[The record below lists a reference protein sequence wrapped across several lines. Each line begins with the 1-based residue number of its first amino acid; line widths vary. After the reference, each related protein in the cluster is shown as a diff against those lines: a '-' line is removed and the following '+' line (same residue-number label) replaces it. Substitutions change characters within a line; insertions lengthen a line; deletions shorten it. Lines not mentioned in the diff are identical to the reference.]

1 MASFTGR
8 MKSYWALVC
17 NDADRMSVSTK
28 MILLIIFGMSLCFVL
43 EKTQMSSGLL
53 CREGCNVVLLL
64 EFWVGNARC
73 K

>member
-17 NDADRMSVSTK
+17 NDADRMSASMRK
-28 MILLIIFGMSLCFVL
+28 ILLIIFGMSLCFVL
-43 EKTQMSSGLL
+43 IE
-53 CREGCNVVLLL
+53 
-64 EFWVGNARC
+64 NADEWPFIVFAPG

>member
-17 NDADRMSVSTK
+17 NDADRMSVSMK

-43 EKTQMSSGLL
+43 
-53 CREGCNVVLLL
+53 RE
-64 EFWVGNARC
+64 NADG
-73 K
+73 